1 MPELP
6 VLIEF
11 QTEAC
16 NLIQQETLAQVFS
29 CEFCE
34 ILKNSFFIE
43 NHCWVL
49 LNIYHANRS
58 SSCTNHVRFRSSED
72 FLDFSVAESQ
82 FQKVSVEKVHS
93 QSILTCSKSTIRPLE
108 QCVIFV
114 QSYQNKVND
123 TILVSLLFTL

>member
-16 NLIQQETLAQVFS
+16 NLIKQETLAQVFS

-43 NHCWVL
+43 NFSWML

-58 SSCTNHVRFRSSED
+58 SSCTNHVGFRSPED

-93 QSILTCSKSTIRPLE
+93 QSVLTCSKSTIRPLE

-114 QSYQNKVND
+114 QS
-123 TILVSLLFTL
+123 